1 MCLLTA
7 SAIEL
12 TPENWEDKTVGKTV
26 FIKMFAPWVSVL
38 RVFSVYVFWTNF
50 FLGQCGHCKKIKPAW
65 DNLMEK
71 YAESDTLLVAD
82 VDCVNAGK
90 ELCDKNGVK
99 GFPTIKYGSVNSL
112 EDYKGG
118 RSASD
123 LEEFAS
129 KLTPPC
135 NPETLEHC
143 SATQQEQ
150 LSVYESKTD
159 DELQE
164 MITGYEKAQADID
177 TTFKKGVEGLQGRF
191 EELQKEKDQALGE
204 LEDVGTARVL
214 LGKRKQDQGSVEL

>member
-1 MCLLTA
+1 MF
-7 SAIEL
+7 S
-12 TPENWEDKTVGKTV
+12 VGS
-26 FIKMFAPWVSVL
+26 PC
-38 RVFSVYVFWTNF
+38 VFSVHVFFRLIF

-143 SATQQEQ
+143 SPTQQEQ

-177 TTFKKGVEGLQGRF
+177 TIFKKGVEGLQGRF

-214 LGKRKQDQGSVEL
+214 LGKRKQDQSEGSVEL